1 MWPVAQHVAPAAP
14 PNILFLMSDS
24 MDGRVIDPASP
35 VATYVKTP
43 TLDALAA
50 DGLNFVR
57 TYAASP
63 QCVPS
68 RTTMLTGRRTDQIRA
83 YSNDNG
89 LSLDPTGAPDE
100 ACACP
105 YPLAEAAL
113 QQRGRTVDR

>member
-1 MWPVAQHVAPAAP
+1 MWPHVAAASA

-24 MDGRVIDPASP
+24 MDGRVIDRASP
-35 VATYVKTP
+35 VASYVKTP
-43 TLDALAA
+43 TLDALAV

-68 RTTMLTGRRTDQIRA
+68 RTSMLTGRRTDQIRA

-89 LSLDPTGAPDE
+89 LTLDPTGAPDE
-100 ACACP
+100 ACVRQYAQP
-105 YPLAEAAL
+105 RAVEAA
-113 QQRGRTVDR
+113 